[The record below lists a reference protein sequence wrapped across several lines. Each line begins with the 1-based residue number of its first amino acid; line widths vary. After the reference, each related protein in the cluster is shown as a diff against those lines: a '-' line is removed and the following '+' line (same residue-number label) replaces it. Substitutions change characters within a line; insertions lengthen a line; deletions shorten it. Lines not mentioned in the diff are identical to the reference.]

1 MSTTKTTKAIALVD
15 NMDNM
20 LQRQIKA
27 LGSRID
33 IEDPEYRKC
42 DAITSFHSIGCM
54 LRSVNVTIYR
64 TFHPRRKTKFSD
76 KTGT

>member
-1 MSTTKTTKAIALVD
+1 MSTKKAIALVD
-15 NMDNM
+15 KKDYM
-20 LQRQIKA
+20 LQRQIIKA